1 MNTNCELQYL
11 SKNSQINMI
20 NLYTVL
26 IKTLQITFSSQ
37 QSNLN

>member
-11 SKNSQINMI
+11 SKNSQIIMI

-26 IKTLQITFSSQ
+26 INTDHIQLPAI
-37 QSNLN
+37 